1 MVDHCRLS
9 YYSNIHVPLHI
20 EKSRANER
28 TAIIFSISF
37 MVTIPKVDLQVK
49 KNRPKIEKSAQIQR
63 KQCEK
68 RELYIIESKNQLKT
82 KTIENKWKIYMII
95 HTTKVKVKLE
105 QLSTILCWF
114 IHTKRA
120 VYLHVLFFSSNAFFH
135 SSQFMISLCL

>member
-9 YYSNIHVPLHI
+9 YYSNIHVSLHR
-20 EKSRANER
+20 ERSRANER

-49 KNRPKIEKSAQIQR
+49 KKIVPRFKRAHRR

-114 IHTKRA
+114 IHTKRV

-135 SSQFMISLCL
+135 SSQFMTSLCL